1 MTAPDEPADEP
12 TPPDRRLR
20 VIAGTVED
28 GEKVL
33 ALLDHSTIRVD
44 LPSGTV
50 PWRQQVLA
58 LALVDLL
65 GRLFPRLDI
74 RCDAETPSHPDLPP
88 GPDRLQDRIAEAAR
102 NGGLPERAPTAPVI
116 TVRVGTTPPHGDD
129 APGQGLLLHVDGGG
143 WVSYNGTQPSQ
154 LPDGP
159 WAAASI
165 GPLAAACR
173 ATGQATSLVLGSEPT
188 TESIPPAVYASA
200 LTHSSSDAPPP
211 DEAVAAGA
219 APELRAVLVGA
230 GSIGGAAAYALAHTP
245 RLAGTLVVTDPQ
257 RLEEKNLDRALLA
270 TGTLA
275 AAGPFK
281 VDVVKDALA
290 HHGALQV
297 TAWPKRLEEWV
308 ASRPRTEVL
317 PLVLTAVDS
326 RDSRR
331 SIQDCLPLDLVNAAC
346 NPTEIHLSGH
356 RTGQGPC
363 VCCLHMEEVLD
374 AKAVRSRLLRA
385 ATGLNERMVLQYLAS
400 DLPMPALLVRGI
412 ERHRGLAP
420 GSLSQYEG
428 RSLEELRVGH
438 LLYGATPVRTS
449 TGTVAVAAPYVTALA
464 GVLLAGEALKAATPG
479 LDAFRLGPT
488 GSHIKYAENPLAGA
502 NRAVLTNPPRWPGSE
517 CLCRSTRRLRIMRQR
532 YGLTPEPGDD
542 QNP

>member
-1 MTAPDEPADEP
+1 MTAPDELASEPA
-12 TPPDRRLR
+12 PPDRRLR
-20 VIAGTVED
+20 VMAGTVED
-28 GEKVL
+28 GEKVI
-33 ALLDHSTIRVD
+33 ALLDNSTIRVD
-44 LPSGTV
+44 LLPGTV

-58 LALVDLL
+58 IALVDLL

-74 RCDAETPSHPDLPP
+74 RCDEETRTHPDLPS
-88 GPDRLQDRIAEAAR
+88 GPERLQDRLAEAAR
-102 NGGLPERAPTAPVI
+102 NGGLPALAPTAPVI
-116 TVRVGTTPPHGDD
+116 TVRVGAMLPEDD

-159 WAAASI
+159 WEAVSI
-165 GPLAAACR
+165 GSLAAACR
-173 ATGQATSLVLGSEPT
+173 AAGQAASLVLGSETT
-188 TESIPPAVYASA
+188 TESIPPTVYASA
-200 LTHSSSDAPPP
+200 LTHSSSEAPLP
-211 DEAVAAGA
+211 DEASATGA
-219 APELRAVLVGA
+219 APELHAVLVGA
-230 GSIGGAAAYALAHTP
+230 GSIGGAAVYALAHTP
-245 RLAGTLVVTDPQ
+245 GLAGTLVVTDPQ

-270 TGTLA
+270 TTALA
-275 AAGPFK
+275 AGEPFK
-281 VDVVKDALA
+281 VEVVKDALA
-290 HHGALQV
+290 HHGALEV
-297 TAWPKRLEEWV
+297 TPWPKRLEEWV
-308 ASRPRTEVL
+308 SSRPRTQVL

-346 NPTEIHLSGH
+346 NPIEIHLSGH

-374 AKAVRSRLLRA
+374 AKAVRSRLLQA

-400 DLPMPALLVRGI
+400 DLPMQAMVVRGI

-428 RSLEELRVGH
+428 RTLEELRVGH

-479 LDAFRLGPT
+479 LDVFRLGPT
-488 GSHIKYAENPLAGA
+488 GPHIKYAENPLAGA
-502 NRAVLTNPPRWPGSE
+502 SRAVLTNPPPWPGSE

-532 YGLTPEPGDD
+532 YGLAREPDD

>member
-1 MTAPDEPADEP
+1 MTAPDEPVGEP
-12 TPPDRRLR
+12 APTDRRLR
-20 VIAGTVED
+20 VIAGTAED

-33 ALLDHSTIRVD
+33 ALLDDSTIRVD
-44 LPSGTV
+44 LSSGTV
-50 PWRQQVLA
+50 PWRQQILA

-74 RCDAETPSHPDLPP
+74 RSDAETPSHPDLPP
-88 GPDRLQDRIAEAAR
+88 GPERFQDRLAEAAR
-102 NGGLPERAPTAPVI
+102 NGGLPELGPTAPVI
-116 TVRVGTTPPHGDD
+116 TIRVGTTPPHE
-129 APGQGLLLHVDGGG
+129 APGEGVSLHVDGGG

-159 WAAASI
+159 WAAVSI

-173 ATGQATSLVLGSEPT
+173 AAGQTASLILGSQPT
-188 TESIPPAVYASA
+188 TESIPPAVYVSA
-200 LTHSSSDAPPP
+200 LTYSSSDAPLP
-211 DEAVAAGA
+211 DEAAATGA
-219 APELRAVLVGA
+219 APLLHAVLVGA
-230 GSIGGAAAYALAHTP
+230 GSIGGATAYALAHTP
-245 RLAGTLVVTDPQ
+245 GLAGTLVVADPQ

-270 TGTLA
+270 TATVA
-275 AAGPFK
+275 AAEPFK
-281 VDVVKDALA
+281 ADVVKAALA
-290 HHGALQV
+290 HHGALEV

-326 RDSRR
+326 RDARR
-331 SIQDCLPLDLVNAAC
+331 LIQDCLPLDLVNAAC

-374 AKAVRSRLLRA
+374 AKAVRSRLLQA
-385 ATGLNERMVLQYLAS
+385 ATGLNERMVLHYLAG
-400 DLPMPALLVRGI
+400 DLPMPAMLVRGI

-420 GSLSQYEG
+420 NSLSQYEG
-428 RSLEELRVGH
+428 RTLEELRVGH
-438 LLYGATPVRTS
+438 LLYGATPVQTS

-464 GVLLAGEALKAATPG
+464 GTLLAGEALKVATPG
-479 LDAFRLGPT
+479 LDTFRLGPP
-488 GSHIKYAENPLAGA
+488 GPHIKYAENPLAGA

-532 YGLTPEPGDD
+532 YGLAPEPADD